1 MLGTLATAVRD
12 SRVAAERFVSWVRL
26 AIASSMAVVVAFQDR
41 DAVPYPGRPGSCW
54 PLAIVYAWL
63 AFLKTTRDAR
73 RGETN
78 LWTAWVLSA
87 LSGIF
92 VAAAAAV
99 TGAGHSPIIP
109 VAITVVIS
117 TAIRFDL
124 ARSLAVAVAM
134 AASLAA
140 AILWVPEPALPWHE
154 RVRDAA
160 WWSWLMIAVALLVG
174 VLSRAADLA
183 RQARAEAEAEAEAE
197 HRRLDEEHRL
207 RLHLEGVDQARRDFL
222 HALAHD
228 FRTPISSIEALS
240 TALARR
246 SADLEPAGAGRAGR
260 AHRTATPGTCRPCS
274 ARCGRWPC
282 GSRSAPTGGWN
293 WPTST
298 SPTSCSRRGRR
309 RARADGSCRRRRR
322 LTCSAPTARRRCGS
336 SPTCWRTPTSTR
348 RPTPRRG
355 EPGGATGRWS
365 CRCSTGARACRRV
378 RPPGVRE
385 VGVFGPHRSTGLG
398 MWIVAQ
404 LVESL
409 QGTVWAEPRPG
420 GGLAVRAAS
429 PGTDDVGAHGLKQR
443 GVGAAP
449 PPPSRRYRRR
459 SARQSAPLPPHP
471 SHCRRQVLVIRREGS
486 FLPKCTFFSIRTNG
500 ARYRTSG
507 LYLMRWGWSASAPR
521 RFFRSAS

>member
-1 MLGTLATAVRD
+1 VLGTLRHRFVAPEAATRPRRPRAVRD

-26 AIASSMAVVVAFQDR
+26 AIASSMAVVVAFEGRDR
-41 DAVPYPGRPGSCW
+41 VPYPRAAW
-54 PLAIVYAWL
+54 IILTAAIVYAWL

-78 LWTAWVLSA
+78 LWTAWILSVLS
-87 LSGIF
+87 GMF

-99 TGAGHSPIIP
+99 TGAARSPIIP

-124 ARSLAVAVAM
+124 ARSLAVAAAM
-134 AASLAA
+134 AASLSM
-140 AILWVPEPALPWHE
+140 AILWVPSPPVPWNE

-207 RLHLEGVDQARRDFL
+207 RLHLESVDRARRDFL

-240 TALARR
+240 MALARR
-246 SADLEPAGAGRAGR
+246 SAELEPQE
-260 AHRTATPGTCRPCS
+260 
-274 ARCGRWPC
+274 
-282 GSRSAPTGGWN
+282 
-293 WPTST
+293 
-298 SPTSCSRRGRR
+298 
-309 RARADGSCRRRRR
+309 RADLAGLIERHARH
-322 LTCSAPTARRRCGS
+322 LSAMLS
-336 SPTCWRTPTSTR
+336 
-348 RPTPRRG
+348 
-355 EPGGATGRWS
+355 E
-365 CRCSTGARACRRV
+365 
-378 RPPGVRE
+378 VRE
-385 VGVFGPHRSTGLG
+385 VAVRESLGADRRVELADVYMPDLVQSAGAAAGLEPQRLVSTIDHDLTLLRTDGDKTLRILTNLLENATKHSPPEEAVEVSLARRDGSIELSVLDRGPGIPAEFAPRAFEKSASYGPHRSTGLG

-420 GGLAVRAAS
+420 GGLAVRARFPLGPTMSVPTIS
-429 PGTDDVGAHGLKQR
+429 P
-443 GVGAAP
+443 
-449 PPPSRRYRRR
+449 
-459 SARQSAPLPPHP
+459 
-471 SHCRRQVLVIRREGS
+471 
-486 FLPKCTFFSIRTNG
+486 
-500 ARYRTSG
+500 
-507 LYLMRWGWSASAPR
+507 
-521 RFFRSAS
+521 